1 MKSPIATALLCLLL
15 ILLAGVPLLVF
26 SSPHHGEAGRLVPVG
41 EQPTTQNKELCDIP
55 LLVRYTDS
63 PVQIRILHMG
73 EELCCIDSPG
83 DAGRWQGKIRLPKV
97 HSGAVMELE
106 VSALWS
112 DSRIANRAI
121 TLELSPP
128 SLPTARDTAWTDP
141 GAKELHNLF
150 IFRW

>member
-1 MKSPIATALLCLLL
+1 MKSPIATALFCLLL
-15 ILLAGVPLLVF
+15 ILFAGVPLLVF
-26 SSPHHGEAGRLVPVG
+26 SSPHRWEAGRIVSAG
-41 EQPTTQNKELCDIP
+41 EQPATRNEELCDIP

-63 PVQIRILHMG
+63 PVQIRVLHMG

-97 HSGAVMELE
+97 HPGAVMELE
-106 VSALWS
+106 VSALWV

-141 GAKELHNLF
+141 GEKELHNLF